1 MLNDFAEERLL
12 IYANLPLPANIE
24 ILKRNTQQ
32 VGTMNISEGFR
43 ARCQRPGVPDTLEIS
58 RDVHHGNELTRAKSQ
73 FSASNRA
80 AVLAIQLA

>member
-1 MLNDFAEERLL
+1 MEIAARSGGSGTFPRILPVQFVAKTTSMMLNDFAEERLL

-43 ARCQRPGVPDTLEIS
+43 ARCQ
-58 RDVHHGNELTRAKSQ
+58 
-73 FSASNRA
+73 
-80 AVLAIQLA
+80 